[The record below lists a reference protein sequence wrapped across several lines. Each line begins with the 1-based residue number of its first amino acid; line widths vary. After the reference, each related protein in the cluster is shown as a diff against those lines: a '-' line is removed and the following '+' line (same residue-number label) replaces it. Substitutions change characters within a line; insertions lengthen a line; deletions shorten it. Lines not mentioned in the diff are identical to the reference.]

1 MKNINTGKC
10 LGTSGDSFSAD
21 SPTQHLPKKRTISS
35 KELLGATGQLF
46 IEHLGEQYCLRLT
59 RQNKL
64 ILTK

>member
-1 MKNINTGKC
+1 MKNPITGTRS
-10 LGTSGDSFSAD
+10 GDSGDSFSAD
-21 SPTQHLPKKRTISS
+21 SPTQHPPKKRTISS
-35 KELLGATGQLF
+35 KELLGATGQLL